1 MIKDETQIQSND
13 ERDRSRERDRLRRN
27 DRQNRINS
35 LSRDRSRDRNDRG
48 GRKISDRRIYVSNIP
63 YDFRWQDLK
72 DLFRTEVGKVA
83 HVELFTDEN
92 DKPRGCG
99 IVEFEDSDSVKIA
112 VEKMH
117 RYDIKDRKLVVKEDY
132 DVERDKYGRLA
143 TARNND
149 RARDDRFR
157 DPPRPQGRQNMS
169 VPSGG
174 GGSGGGSVGGGGNA
188 ENKFGNTYGLST
200 QFLESLGINGPLV
213 TRVFV
218 ANLDYKVDEK
228 KLLEVFKLAGKVL
241 HVELGKDKDG
251 KSRGFG
257 VVEYDHPVE
266 SVQAISML
274 HNQQLYDRRMTVRL
288 DRANEPDMPPKLPE
302 GLKGIG
308 MGLGAGGNRLLDV
321 ARNLPNVQANNPPV
335 VNPISAPV
343 LAAGAFGAG
352 LNNVVPAQLA
362 SALSNTNAAAL
373 QASLAGGLGAN
384 LTTSSLLNSS
394 LTNELASNLNSF
406 SGGVGSL
413 SSLQASLAGGQAN
426 NSFAPRGLTK
436 MDNDIGFG
444 NNNAFGS
451 SNFGNNR
458 DFDGSFDRGDGD
470 RVSGG
475 GGGGGGGFSSNQGQ
489 GGGNRAGNS
498 DTILIGNL
506 PPNTTWQ
513 MLRDKFKEVGE
524 IKFAE
529 MRGTDMG
536 MVRFA
541 SEWAAERAVCLM
553 NRARINGRTI
563 VVRHI

>member
-1 MIKDETQIQSND
+1 MKTEENTMSNSED
-13 ERDRSRERDRLRRN
+13 RDRSRERDRNRRS
-27 DRQNRINS
+27 DRPNRINS
-35 LSRDRSRDRNDRG
+35 NSRDRSRERNDRG
-48 GRKISDRRIYVSNIP
+48 RKVADRRIYVSNIP

-117 RYDIKDRKLVVKEDY
+117 RFDIKGRKLVVKEDY
-132 DVERDKYGRLA
+132 DVERDKYGRL
-143 TARNND
+143 TTGRNND
-149 RARDDRFR
+149 RIREDRFR
-157 DPPRPQGRQNMS
+157 DQSRPNPGRQNMPI
-169 VPSGG
+169 PSGG
-174 GGSGGGSVGGGGNA
+174 GGGSGNGGNA
-188 ENKFGNTYGLST
+188 DNKFGNTYGLST
-200 QFLESLGINGPLV
+200 QFLESLGISGPLV

-308 MGLGAGGNRLLDV
+308 MGLGAGGNRLTDV
-321 ARNLPNVQANNPPV
+321 ARNIPNVQPNNPPV

-343 LAAGAFGAG
+343 LATGAFGAG

-362 SALSNTNAAAL
+362 TALTNSNAAAL
-373 QASLAGGLGAN
+373 QASLASGLGAN
-384 LTTSSLLNSS
+384 LATTSLLNSS
-394 LTNELASNLNSF
+394 LTNELASNLNNF
-406 SGGVGSL
+406 GQGAASL
-413 SSLQASLAGGQAN
+413 ANLQASLANAQSN
-426 NSFAPRGLTK
+426 NSFAPRGLSK
-436 MDNDIGFG
+436 LDNDVGFG
-444 NNNAFGS
+444 ANNTFGNSAFGNS
-451 SNFGNNR
+451 R
-458 DFDGSFDRGDGD
+458 DFDGGFNRGDTD
-470 RVSGG
+470 RVSVGG
-475 GGGGGGGFSSNQGQ
+475 AAFSTNAGQ
-489 GGGNRAGNS
+489 VGGNRQNSNGSRQIS
-498 DTILIGNL
+498 DTIVIGNL

-513 MLRDKFKEVGE
+513 MLRDKCQDIGEV
-524 IKFAE
+524 KFAE
-529 MRGTDMG
+529 MRGTDVG

-541 SEWAAERAVCLM
+541 SEWDAERAVSMM
-553 NRARINGRTI
+553 NRSRIDGRTI
-563 VVRHI
+563 EVRLY